1 MPTPTVTYAILSD
14 AAQSPYG
21 SQVSLTG
28 FTALSV
34 SSAVTANGAAVGFYG
49 QAWVN
54 TTTGEVIISN
64 RGTVPGTSATS
75 IDNFEDDAQLTFE
88 QEASS
93 QTAANQFAIAALQ
106 AAQTALSGS
115 GVALG
120 QVYLTGH
127 SLGGYHAQGEA
138 EFLTTPN
145 TVNSFPSLSYT
156 VVTFN
161 SPGIGGI
168 NTTTSNGNYTSIA
181 FITQGDVVNQAGG
194 NDLPGTGK
202 VTLAIGPE
210 QYATGGVMKL
220 GAATAAT
227 TSFLGG
233 LLEVA
238 EGGYFALSAHSM
250 SAIET
255 SMSTSAYA
263 SVPVAEI
270 NALGLT
276 TAQFQEVVN
285 GTLTLEQLNSTQQS
299 DVEANPSLD
308 NLIGAG
314 STSTSS
320 NYNSEGYN
328 SSGYNSTGFN
338 SSGYNIAGRNA
349 SGDLDPSIPSGG
361 ETNTNVIGG
370 ETLTFNVAQDGSVTD
385 TVSLPDG
392 TSISQ
397 SRNTSGQLL
406 ESTTTNP
413 DGSTTTDIYST
424 VSGQYEIEI
433 KSSSGTLLQKESIY
447 LNSNGSGTGTS
458 SNYST
463 GGVLTSSN
471 YVVQATNGSI
481 VDTDTNYNSSGTA
494 LGSIVYD
501 ETSSGTLTGTVSGTG
516 NIVTAGDGTITV
528 DNSAT
533 ASISGTQGG
542 TINIGSSDNLTL
554 VAGSNGMTLDD
565 TGSSLTLVD
574 NGGGNTVTLGATT
587 ASLTADSDSISITHT
602 GDTLSIAGSGDSIT
616 STSDTITGASGFTG
630 AQLTGNG
637 NTLNLTSDSDAAVTI
652 TGTSN
657 VIEGSNETIT
667 LGSGFT
673 GTIDG
678 SNDTINMVGGSASS
692 VTISGTGNT
701 VSGDSGTDSVS
712 LTSASDTLTVS
723 GTDGT
728 INIGATGD
736 TLTTSTEYVDATSGE
751 ALTVD
756 GTSDAITGTSN
767 TITLGSDFNGNVT
780 GNSMT
785 IDMNDGTGSAGS
797 NTGVGLYG
805 SSFTVNDD
813 DGSNYVNLES
823 ANETGTVNGDGTV
836 QVFATGDHLT
846 SSNQYVYVN
855 NTGLSLSI
863 TGGSDAIQGDDDTVS
878 TSSGF
883 QGNIYGDEMTVDMTG
898 NSDSAF
904 GVYGTHFTVNNNTGS
919 NYINL
924 VSAGQTG
931 TISGTGGLVQ
941 IYADDVS
948 LTDSHETILNNVDL
962 SDNSITGTND
972 SIYGYLDTNISI
984 SGTSDTF
991 TGNYNSGIDFG
1002 TTHTADTVIGSAD
1015 SGTDW
1020 ANTTGFENEDGDE
1033 QYYYA
1038 SGSTDQTS
1046 FYVIPDSEF
1055 NSNTEAFIESGF
1067 AHGADSSNAGAG
1079 SYGNAPSF
1087 SGYSGSPPDTDE
1099 FGSGGGYYGGSGSG
1113 YYDDP
1118 LVLNLSGQS
1127 VQTEGRFHSAAHF
1140 DMQNNGKQV
1149 QTGWVT
1155 PGEGL
1160 LVLDPTD
1167 APITSASQL
1176 LAGFNALDALD
1187 SNGDGV
1193 LNSSD
1198 AAWDQLRVWV
1208 DSSGTGQYQTGQ
1220 LYTLDQ
1226 LGITS
1231 INLNATAVN
1240 ANSNGNT
1247 IEDQSTF
1254 TTTSGTGDIAG
1265 VSLAFN
1271 SDTAGMQLN
1280 SLISGMATFH
1290 APQGASTSSPPLP
1303 ADFSGHEHHHFA
1315 AAAA

>member
-1 MPTPTVTYAILSD
+1 LQASFPASGATASEISFGSKLLGVFETGSKALGVVGDLSI
-14 AAQSPYG
+14 AASF
-21 SQVSLTG
+21 V
-28 FTALSV
+28 
-34 SSAVTANGAAVGFYG
+34 SAV
-49 QAWVN
+49 
-54 TTTGEVIISN
+54 
-64 RGTVPGTSATS
+64 RSAQTS
-75 IDNFEDDAQLTFE
+75 INANNP
-88 QEASS
+88 
-93 QTAANQFAIAALQ
+93 TA
-106 AAQTALSGS
+106 AAQTMVNWAGETEGGLEGAELFSGI
-115 GVALG
+115 A
-120 QVYLTGH
+120 
-127 SLGGYHAQGEA
+127 AEA
-138 EFLTTPN
+138 AAPL
-145 TVNSFPSLSYT
+145 L
-156 VVTFN
+156 
-161 SPGIGGI
+161 
-168 NTTTSNGNYTSIA
+168 A
-181 FITQGDVVNQAGG
+181 FGPFG
-194 NDLPGTGK
+194 
-202 VTLAIGPE
+202 AIGYGAVVLTAGIVGWSAGSKTASALLSTFE
-210 QYATGGVMKL
+210 
-220 GAATAAT
+220 GAANPQNNTPPNGSDAT
-227 TSFLGG
+227 LSQTLSTFSV
-233 LLEVA
+233 VA
-238 EGGYFALSAHSM
+238 GALPPSGY
-250 SAIET
+250 T
-255 SMSTSAYA
+255 
-263 SVPVAEI
+263 
-270 NALGLT
+270 
-276 TAQFQEVVN
+276 
-285 GTLTLEQLNSTQQS
+285 
-299 DVEANPSLD
+299 PSYD
-308 NLIGAG
+308 
-314 STSTSS
+314 
-320 NYNSEGYN
+320 
-328 SSGYNSTGFN
+328 SSGYDQYGFN
-338 SSGYNIAGRNA
+338 SSGYDILGRNA
-349 SGDLDPSIPSGG
+349 SGALDPSIGSSG
-361 ETNTNVIGG
+361 ETNTNVLSDDTETFHVNEDGSSTGTISFTDGPTITQTRNSSNVLTNTTTTTSGG
-370 ETLTFNVAQDGSVTD
+370 TTTSQSYDPTTGNTIQASSGASAGASVDVQTSTTPTSNASATDGGSVTTNVAGD
-385 TVSLPDG
+385 
-392 TSISQ
+392 
-397 SRNTSGQLL
+397 
-406 ESTTTNP
+406 ESTTTIQAAS
-413 DGSTTTDIYST
+413 DGSTIAEITLSNGTTLESVYDSSGDLINSLATNANSTFTSDSINEATGVISTSITNLDGSITSQTITPSTGVDSTSTGNGGVTFST
-424 VSGQYEIEI
+424 VSTQVVSGATDATVDTNNASGTILYSDSTDF
-433 KSSSGTLLQKESIY
+433 SSSG
-447 LNSNGSGTGTS
+447 S
-458 SNYST
+458 SVSTDINY
-463 GGVLTSSN
+463 
-471 YVVQATNGSI
+471 
-481 VDTDTNYNSSGTA
+481 SSGTQQ
-494 LGSIVYD
+494 GEVVYD
-501 ETSSGTLTGTVSGTG
+501 QTAAGVISATVSGVDSVVNASNSTITFDANAVGSLEGSNNTIDLDAGVTLNDLGAGSNTITDSAATGSLIGNDDQMTVSGTG
-516 NIVTAGDGTITV
+516 GTVTVGGIGDTVTASHETI
-528 DNSAT
+528 SL
-533 ASISGTQGG
+533 
-542 TINIGSSDNLTL
+542 GSDTS
-554 VAGSNGMTLDD
+554 VAV
-565 TGSSLTLVD
+565 TGSTD
-574 NGGGNTVTLGATT
+574 
-587 ASLTADSDSISITHT
+587 
-602 GDTLSIAGSGDSIT
+602 
-616 STSDTITGASGFTG
+616 
-630 AQLTGNG
+630 
-637 NTLNLTSDSDAAVTI
+637 
-652 TGTSN
+652 

-1315 AAAA
+1315 AAGVH